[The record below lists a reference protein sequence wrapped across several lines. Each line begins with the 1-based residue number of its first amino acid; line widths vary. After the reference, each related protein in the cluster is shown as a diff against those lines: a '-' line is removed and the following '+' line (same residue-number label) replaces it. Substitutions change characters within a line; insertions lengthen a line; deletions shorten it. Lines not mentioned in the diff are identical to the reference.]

1 MHKHK
6 TKCNC
11 AANSNFRV
19 FHVNIRNKTRLYKGY
34 DPKLAITTLIVLPRV
49 NTELEETHQNSKE
62 YDHTFLFLTWLCDRN
77 ILNLPGKATWISC
90 ANNIKTTLFIGYDDM
105 ILE

>member
-11 AANSNFRV
+11 AANSNLRV

-49 NTELEETHQNSKE
+49 NTELEKNASK
-62 YDHTFLFLTWLCDRN
+62 FKRIRLWFPLFDLAAR
-77 ILNLPGKATWISC
+77 S
-90 ANNIKTTLFIGYDDM
+90 
-105 ILE
+105 

>member
-1 MHKHK
+1 MHEHK

-11 AANSNFRV
+11 AANIHFRV

-34 DPKLAITTLIVLPRV
+34 DPKLAIMTLIVLPRV

-62 YDHTFLFLTWLCDRN
+62 YDHTFLFFDLTV
-77 ILNLPGKATWISC
+77 
-90 ANNIKTTLFIGYDDM
+90 
-105 ILE
+105 